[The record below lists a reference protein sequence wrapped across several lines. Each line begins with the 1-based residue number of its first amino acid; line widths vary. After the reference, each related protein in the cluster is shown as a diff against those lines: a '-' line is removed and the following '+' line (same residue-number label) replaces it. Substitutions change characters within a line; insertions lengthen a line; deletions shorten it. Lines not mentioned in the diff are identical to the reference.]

1 MSEGMI
7 MATDLEQAFATASK
21 EVTELSQAPD
31 AAEKLKLYA
40 MYKQGSAGDCTGSRP
55 GMMDFI
61 GRAKYDAWKEL
72 EGKSKDEAMQ
82 LYIDYVGELKARDA
96 KK

>member
-1 MSEGMI
+1 
-7 MATDLEQAFATASK
+7 MALEETFANASK
-21 EVTELSQAPD
+21 EVTQLSQAPD

-40 MYKQGSAGDCTGSRP
+40 LYKQGSAGDCTGARP

-72 EGKSKDEAMQ
+72 EGTSKEDAMQ
-82 LYIDYVGELKARDA
+82 KYIDYVEELKARDA